1 MEKLFRSADKY
12 LEKSDWKDI
21 AVIKF
26 CLCSMG
32 IMIGAALPEKSRKA
46 VILGSAAVFA
56 ATYIPLMGKY
66 FGVFKE
72 MLEEDQEDQ
81 EKI

>member
-1 MEKLFRSADKY
+1 MIKRLFDSADRY

-26 CLCSMG
+26 CLCSLG
-32 IMIGAALPEKSRKA
+32 VMIGTAVPAESKKKAAA
-46 VILGSAAVFA
+46 GAAAVFT

-66 FGVFKE
+66 FRILFSRKDV
-72 MLEEDQEDQ
+72 
-81 EKI
+81 

>member
-1 MEKLFRSADKY
+1 MK
-12 LEKSDWKDI
+12 I
-21 AVIKF
+21 AIIKF

-46 VILGSAAVFA
+46 VICGAAAVFA

-66 FGVFKE
+66 FGVVKD
-72 MLEEDQEDQ
+72 MLEEGQE
-81 EKI
+81 EE